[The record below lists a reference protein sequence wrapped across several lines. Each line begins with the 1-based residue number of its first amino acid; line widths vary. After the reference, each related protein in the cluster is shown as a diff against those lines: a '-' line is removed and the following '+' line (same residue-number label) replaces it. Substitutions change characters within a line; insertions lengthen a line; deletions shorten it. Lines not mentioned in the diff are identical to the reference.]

1 MATIYEIEEE
11 DYIKEVVE
19 KEIPKIRT
27 VEISGTRPVIIPAI
41 VDWNYH
47 TSISFNNQDIEIPF

>member
-19 KEIPKIRT
+19 KEIHKIQT
-27 VEISGTRPVIIPAI
+27 VEIRGIRPVV

-47 TSISFNNQDIEIPF
+47 TSISFNDLLDAEIPF